1 MAKETKAPK
10 DNEQKKREAA
20 LSPPP
25 PAGQSLARS
34 TQTEPISRRAAPA
47 PREIVPGFENMD
59 SSDLAKPRL
68 AICQSMSPQR
78 KKSDPKFIAGLD
90 EGMFFNTVTNE
101 IYGTEVT
108 VVPLMFFKSRV
119 FFNPL
124 DEGGGMRCQSPDSQI
139 GVGDPGGECAVC
151 PHSRFGEHGEAP
163 ECTNF
168 FNYAALV
175 VPKAKGARIGPESL
189 AIVSLKST
197 GLKVARD
204 WNSKMRLRV
213 DSSTRKQLP
222 MFMGAYKLTS
232 VEQKN
237 DKGTWSTFKVDGA
250 GTIED
255 KNNAQVAEE
264 AYYSVRDL
272 FTAGKLK
279 VDLEDLAHETSE
291 TDASAGTGGM

>member
-1 MAKETKAPK
+1 MAKETKAAPK
-10 DNEQKKREAA
+10 DEAQKKREAA

-25 PAGQSLARS
+25 AQTGQALARS
-34 TQTEPISRRAAPA
+34 AQTEPISRRTTQA

-68 AICQSMSPQR
+68 AICQAMSPQR
-78 KKSDPKFIAGLD
+78 KKSDPKFIPGLD

-101 IYGTEVT
+101 VYGTEVT

-124 DEGGGMRCQSPDSQI
+124 DDGGGMRCQSPDAQV

-151 PHSRFGEHGEAP
+151 PYARFGEHGEAP

-175 VPKAKGARIGPESL
+175 VPKAKGAKIGPESL

-250 GTIED
+250 GTISDAE
-255 KNNAQVAEE
+255 NAQTAEE

-272 FTAGKLK
+272 FT
-279 VDLEDLAHETSE
+279 
-291 TDASAGTGGM
+291 